1 MVDSWVGNS
10 VVVAIVDVNSD
21 VVDMLLGDVDDIVDG
36 IVVVSG

>member
-1 MVDSWVGNS
+1 MVDSWVVNS